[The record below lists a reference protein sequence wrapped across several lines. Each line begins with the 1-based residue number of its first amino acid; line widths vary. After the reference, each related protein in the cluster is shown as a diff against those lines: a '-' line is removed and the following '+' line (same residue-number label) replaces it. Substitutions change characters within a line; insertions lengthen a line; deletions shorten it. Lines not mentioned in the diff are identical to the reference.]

1 MSQLVQEEHVVLN
14 KRKFNNTRLSFQFF
28 ISVRSKCQTKSR
40 ALKMILVDLKFSHE
54 KRCDLPLTLFLLLL
68 ALKALNKSQHVKRF
82 VGPLFTTGKF
92 SRCTGLGA
100 AQ

>member
-1 MSQLVQEEHVVLN
+1 MV
-14 KRKFNNTRLSFQFF
+14 
-28 ISVRSKCQTKSR
+28 
-40 ALKMILVDLKFSHE
+40 LVDLKFSHE

-68 ALKALNKSQHVKRF
+68 ALKALHKNQNVKRF
-82 VGPLFTTGKF
+82 VGLLFTTGKF

>member
-1 MSQLVQEEHVVLN
+1 
-14 KRKFNNTRLSFQFF
+14 
-28 ISVRSKCQTKSR
+28 
-40 ALKMILVDLKFSHE
+40 MILVDLKFSHE

-68 ALKALNKSQHVKRF
+68 ALEALHKSQHVKRF